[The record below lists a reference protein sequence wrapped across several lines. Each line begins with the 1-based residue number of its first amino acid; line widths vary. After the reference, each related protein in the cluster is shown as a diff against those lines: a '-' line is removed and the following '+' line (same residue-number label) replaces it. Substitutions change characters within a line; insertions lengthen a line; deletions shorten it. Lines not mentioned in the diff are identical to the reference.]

1 MIKKRIELEFLD
13 KANKKFKIFLD
24 DPKEDLEEIDILN
37 AMDLILEKNIFT
49 SNNTDLLEKNL
60 ARIWETTISTM
71 EF

>member
-60 ARIWETTISTM
+60 ARILETTISTM